1 MLSHANTLLKGCVQY
16 LLMQIRTYAF
26 LFLHTQT
33 DTQVISQP
41 ALLRSLARWA
51 WRPDGITVWALGPSH
66 SGDLIS
72 LHFLF
77 FTTTFT
83 SICPLPPFFFSSYH
97 ISPLYNHKFQKFSS
111 LTNNCITSWY
121 FVLYFQNPINL
132 TAFGLLLWK
141 VKHARSCRPFI
152 IWLKVERN

>member
-1 MLSHANTLLKGCVQY
+1 MQTHCSKAVCSIYSCKSVHMHSFVCIHKQTHRWFLNRRSSAPLHAEHEGQMESQCGLLALHTLE
-16 LLMQIRTYAF
+16 IWF
-26 LFLHTQT
+26 LF
-33 DTQVISQP
+33 ISCFSP
-41 ALLRSLARWA
+41 PPLL
-51 WRPDGITVWALGPSH
+51 PSVLFH
-66 SGDLIS
+66 L
-72 LHFLF
+72 LF
-77 FTTTFT
+77 F
-83 SICPLPPFFFSSYH
+83 SLYH